1 MIVVRLGSSD
11 QMLNAI
17 LNGATVAFQLSLRE
31 GFEVKVSEALLKG
44 IPVVA
49 YNSGGIALQID
60 EKKDGYLIERGDIAE
75 VCNAM
80 YTLITNPQQLRE
92 LKYNAKNKLREWIL
106 SPFNVLQW
114 NYILLEAIEKRQN

>member
-92 LKYNAKNKLREWIL
+92 LKYNAKNSNLL
-106 SPFNVLQW
+106 YT
-114 NYILLEAIEKRQN
+114 NYYL